1 MYVYKY
7 LFSGLYIILI
17 HTTNPVS
24 SNRKHVGN
32 FIDNEQLNWIDM
44 AIIFQMSVLRVRQK
58 SLEKSNAFCSNL
70 GMLQLTQPNKCLFK
84 VFCISL

>member
-7 LFSGLYIILI
+7 LFSGLYIIFI
-17 HTTNPVS
+17 HSTSPIS
-24 SNRKHVGN
+24 SYRKHLGN
-32 FIDNEQLNWIDM
+32 FIDNEHLNWIDM
-44 AIIFQMSVLRVRQK
+44 TIIFQMSVLRVRQK

-70 GMLQLTQPNKCLFK
+70 GMLQLTQPNKVPIK